1 MLSSVCYLGH
11 LIRAKGL
18 HTAESK
24 VKAVVD
30 APETK
35 EPDRTK
41 ILPWHGQLLRQ
52 SLASFPGLP
61 REREKAWYT
70 LFAHART
77 LGMRMSQKIVGVYSN
92 VIIQVSFL

>member
-30 APETK
+30 APEPRNLT
-35 EPDRTK
+35 E
-41 ILPWHGQLLRQ
+41 LR
-52 SLASFPGLP
+52 SF
-61 REREKAWYT
+61 
-70 LFAHART
+70 
-77 LGMRMSQKIVGVYSN
+77 LGMVNYYGKV
-92 VIIQVSFL
+92 